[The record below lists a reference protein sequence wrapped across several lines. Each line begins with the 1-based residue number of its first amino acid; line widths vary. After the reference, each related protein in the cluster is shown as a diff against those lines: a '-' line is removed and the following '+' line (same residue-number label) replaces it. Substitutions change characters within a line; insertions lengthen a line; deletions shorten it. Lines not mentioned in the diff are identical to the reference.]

1 VSILLIGEFSE
12 EEYAQWRGTLAACLP
27 RAETLY
33 LPNDDYDPASID
45 IALVANAAGSSLAR
59 LKNLQLIQSL
69 WAGVDRLLSDPTLP
83 ADVPIVRLIDPNLTQ
98 AMTECALACVLLL
111 HRQLPAY
118 ARQQALTTWKKLPQ
132 PLAQERR
139 IGVLGVG
146 QLGRAVARTLASL
159 NFDVAAWG
167 ASPRTLKGVRTW
179 SGPTGLARLLE
190 RTDILIN
197 LLPLTPQTSGIL
209 HADLFAQMPKGAA
222 IINLARGRHL
232 NEADLL
238 DALARGQL
246 SHAILDVFG
255 EEPLP
260 PKHPFWSH
268 PRITV
273 LPHVAAVTDVNTA
286 ARIAV
291 ENIKEFRA
299 GRMPAPLVDR
309 SKGY

>member
-1 VSILLIGEFSE
+1 VSILLIGEFTE

-27 RAETLY
+27 RGETLY
-33 LPNDDYDPASID
+33 LPNDDFDPACIN
-45 IALVANAAGSSLAR
+45 IALVANAPGSSLAR

-83 ADVPIVRLIDPNLTQ
+83 AAVPIVPLIDPNLTQ

-118 ARQQALTTWKKLPQ
+118 ARQQAWRAWKKLPQ

-139 IGVLGVG
+139 VGVLGLG
-146 QLGRAVARTLASL
+146 QLGQAVVQTLASL
-159 NFDVAAWG
+159 NFDLGAWG
-167 ASPRTLKGVRTW
+167 ASPHTVERVKTW

-190 RTDILIN
+190 RTDILVN

-209 HADLFAQMPKGAA
+209 DAGLFGRLPKGAS
-222 IINLARGRHL
+222 IINLARGSHL
-232 NEADLL
+232 KENDLL
-238 DALARGQL
+238 EALANGEI
-246 SHAILDVFG
+246 SYAILDVF
-255 EEPLP
+255 EDEPLP
-260 PKHPFWSH
+260 QEHPFWSH

-273 LPHVAAVTDVNTA
+273 LPHVAAVTDVKTA

-291 ENIKEFRA
+291 ENVKEFRA